1 VSGPKAPATAIRDL
15 TGSRLGLYEIR
26 GRLGAGGM
34 GEVYRARDS
43 RLGRDVALKILP
55 EAFVSDPDRVRR
67 FEKEA
72 RAASS
77 LNHPNIVTVYEVGA
91 AGSLSY
97 IAMEVVEGK
106 TLRETLAAGP
116 LSSRKLLDLSCQIS
130 TGLARAHAAGIVHRD
145 LKPENIMVSK
155 DDFVKI
161 LDFGLAKRMPSEG
174 SAPVSGETMTDMQD
188 MTETGSVVGTLG
200 YMSPE
205 QATGA
210 SIDYRSD
217 QFAFGSILYE
227 MATGQRAFSRA
238 SAPETLTAIIRDE
251 PEPIAALNPKLPA
264 PLRWIIER
272 CLAKEARRRFAS
284 TEDLASDLATIRDH
298 LSEATA
304 AVEAVPTAAARV
316 RPRRWWIPA
325 VIAAGILLAA
335 GVVALRLL
343 RVDYFWQN
351 PLRSARFTRLTDWEG
366 SEVDAAI
373 SSDGKFV
380 TFLSDRDGPFDA
392 WVTQVGS
399 DEFLNLSKGR
409 FPDLYLDRVRNVG
422 FSGDDAHV
430 WMRISAPDGKKEDSW
445 LVPTMGGTPRPF
457 LPNAVEVVWSP
468 DRMRTLFH
476 PSVPG
481 DPIFVADRNGANS
494 RQIFIEKPGNHNHFP
509 AWSLDGRF
517 VYFVSGILSPY
528 DMDMWRIPSTGGTPE
543 RLTNYH
549 SRVAYPAFLDERT
562 LLYTAP
568 RPDGSGSGLYAM
580 DVDRRIPHALSFG
593 LEEYASVAA
602 SADGRRLVVTVANP
616 TSHLWISPISENVVD
631 DSGVSRYFL
640 PAVRAAA
647 PRFGPGYLLFL
658 SSKGGVEGLWRFKDG
673 STTELWKG
681 SEGSVAAAPAI
692 SPDGTQI
699 CFLVRDGKR
708 ARLHMMAA
716 EGTGARRITE
726 SLDVRDAPSWSPD
739 GKWIAVVASEGK
751 EQPLFKVAVDGR
763 DPVRLV
769 GGVNFN
775 PVWSPDGRFIAYSE
789 HHGGPTYQLRA
800 VTPDKQPFRL
810 PEVTVRAGGNR
821 YRFLPGGKAMVLIQG
836 YIRHQDFWFLDLAT
850 GQLRQLTNLR
860 PGFDIR
866 SFDISPDGK
875 QILFDRFR
883 ENSDVVLIDL
893 PPR

>member
-1 VSGPKAPATAIRDL
+1 MSGPHDPAASRDL
-15 TGSRLGLYEIR
+15 TGSRLGPYEIR

-55 EAFVSDPDRVRR
+55 EAFASDPDRVRR

-116 LSSRKLLDLSCQIS
+116 LSSRKLLDLACQIS
-130 TGLARAHAAGIVHRD
+130 TGLAQAHGAGIVHRD

-155 DDFVKI
+155 DDLVKI
-161 LDFGLAKRMPSEG
+161 LDFGLAKRRPLERG
-174 SAPVSGETMTDMQD
+174 APVSGATVTA
-188 MTETGSVVGTLG
+188 MTETGSVVGTVG

-210 SIDYRSD
+210 SVDYRSD
-217 QFAFGSILYE
+217 QFSVGSILYE
-227 MATGQRAFSRA
+227 MATGRRAFVRG
-238 SAPETLTAIIRDE
+238 SAPETLAAIIRDE

-264 PLRWIIER
+264 PVRWIIER
-272 CLAKEARRRFAS
+272 CLAKEARKRFAS

-298 LSEATA
+298 LSEATS
-304 AVEAVPTAAARV
+304 AVEAVSTAV
-316 RPRRWWIPA
+316 VSMRRRRRWIPA
-325 VIAAGILLAA
+325 VIAAGILFTA
-335 GVVALRLL
+335 GVVAWHLR
-343 RVDYFWQN
+343 RIDYFWQN
-351 PLRSARFTRLTDWEG
+351 PLSAARFTRLTDWEG

-399 DEFLNLSKGR
+399 DEFLNLSRGQ

-430 WMRISAPDGKKEDSW
+430 WMKISSPDGKKEDSW
-445 LVPTMGGTPRPF
+445 LVPTMGGTPRPV
-457 LPNAVEVVWSP
+457 LTNVSEVVWSP
-468 DRMRTLFH
+468 DRMRTLYH
-476 PSVPG
+476 PLAPG
-481 DPIFVADRNGANS
+481 DPLFVADRNGANS
-494 RQIFIEKPGNHNHFP
+494 RQIFIEKPGIHNHYP
-509 AWSLDGRF
+509 AWSPDGRF
-517 VYFVSGILSPY
+517 AYFVRGIPDPY
-528 DMDMWRIPSTGGTPE
+528 DMDIWRIPSTGGTAE

-549 SRVAYPAFLDERT
+549 SHVTYPAFLDDRT
-562 LLYTAP
+562 LVYTAP

-616 TSHLWISPISENVVD
+616 TSHLWTAPVSEHVVD
-631 DSGVSRYFL
+631 DSGVSRFLL

-658 SSKGGVEGLWRFKDG
+658 SSKGGANGLWKFKDG
-673 STTELWKG
+673 SDTELWKG
-681 SEGSVAAAPAI
+681 AEGSVTAAPAI

-699 CFLVRDGKR
+699 CFVVRDGKQ
-708 ARLHMMAA
+708 ARLHIMAA
-716 EGTGARRITE
+716 DGTGARRITE
-726 SLDVRDAPSWSPD
+726 SLDIRAAPSWSPD

-751 EQPLFKVAVDGR
+751 EQPLFKVAVDGGA
-763 DPVRLV
+763 PVRLV
-769 GGVNFN
+769 GGVNYN

-789 HHGGPTYQLRA
+789 SRGGPTHQLKG

-810 PEVTVRAGGNR
+810 PEIVVRAGGNR
-821 YRFLPGGKAMVLIQG
+821 YRFLPDGKALALLRG
-836 YIRHQDFWFLDLAT
+836 YIRHQDFWLLNLAS

-860 PGFDIR
+860 PGFDTK
-866 SFDISPDGK
+866 SFDVSPDGK